1 MVRGSPAT
9 ELLTVPEPSV
19 TRAVRAMPTTPLASG
34 SKKRAAGVVLL
45 RAQEQAGACRR
56 TLQQKSATESA
67 QSAEVERR
75 EPLTNGAGLTRHGA
89 ADRAGTVG
97 DARGKGNADDPTRL
111 WQQKESRW
119 RGEAPAAS

>member
-1 MVRGSPAT
+1 MASTCSGASRCLQADPAKEERARMVRGSPAT

-56 TLQQKSATESA
+56 TLQKKSA

-89 ADRAGTVG
+89 AD
-97 DARGKGNADDPTRL
+97 
-111 WQQKESRW
+111 
-119 RGEAPAAS
+119 